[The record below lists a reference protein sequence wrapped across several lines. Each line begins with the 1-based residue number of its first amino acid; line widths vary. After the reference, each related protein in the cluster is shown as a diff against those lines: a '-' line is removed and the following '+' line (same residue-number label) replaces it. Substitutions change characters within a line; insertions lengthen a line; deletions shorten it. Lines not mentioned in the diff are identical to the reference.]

1 MEEKEAISA
10 IDAIYEIL
18 ERIKVIEKQIIVLD
32 SNIKLLNNKIVR
44 LKVDS
49 SEPSISV
56 SQEKETVK
64 VPQATVAA
72 RPSARAADVE
82 IPKEE
87 MKTVSTKKSK
97 EPERLVIG
105 NIKTF
110 GRIVNK
116 NQEPIPGVEIN
127 IYSDSNELV
136 RNLKT
141 DKDGYWE
148 CKLPSGKFGVEY
160 LRKNYKPV
168 NMVIALDSSMS
179 NYEVK

>member
-18 ERIKVIEKQIIVLD
+18 DRIKIIEKQIVVLD

-49 SEPSISV
+49 GEPSISV
-56 SQEKETVK
+56 SPEKEQPK
-64 VPQATVAA
+64 PQAVPAA
-72 RPSARAADVE
+72 RPSARAAEVE

-87 MKTVSTKKSK
+87 MKTVSTKKQK

-116 NQEPIPGVEIN
+116 NQEAIPGVEIN

-136 RNLKT
+136 RTLKT

-168 NMVIALDSSMS
+168 NMVISLDNSMS

>member
-1 MEEKEAISA
+1 MEEQEALSA

-18 ERIKVIEKQIIVLD
+18 ERVKMIERHITVLD

-44 LKVDS
+44 LKVDPQEQVQEVAQK
-49 SEPSISV
+49 EPPK
-56 SQEKETVK
+56 QDAPKT
-64 VPQATVAA
+64 
-72 RPSARAADVE
+72 RPVARAAE
-82 IPKEE
+82 PEMLKEE
-87 MKTVSTKKSK
+87 MHSAPTKIAK
-97 EPERLVIG
+97 EPAKLVIG

-116 NQEPIPGVEIN
+116 NREPIPGVEVN
-127 IYSDSNELV
+127 LYSEANELI
-136 RNLKT
+136 RALKT

-168 NMVIALDSSMS
+168 NMVITLDGTM
-179 NYEVK
+179 NQYEVR